1 MFIYLIQQEEWERL
15 IQEIRQSDEA
25 YGKHKKP

>member
-1 MFIYLIQQEEWERL
+1 MLICLIQQEGWERL

-25 YGKHKKP
+25 YEKHKKP